1 MVSTADELRRLRT
14 AAWGLSAEYPS
25 SHGALLAL
33 DVGFATHCEANLDCF
48 ELRTPGWRALVAVER
63 DAFQRRSVV
72 PSCRLRMECL
82 AHEFCV
88 RPVLRVFVVFVNAA
102 VRVLVSIE
110 REVCRSSCR
119 NHLRVEAV

>member
-25 SHGALLAL
+25 SHGAFRAL
-33 DVGFATHCEANLDCF
+33 DVGFATHGEANLDCF
-48 ELRTPGWRALVAVER
+48 ELWTPGWRALVAVDR
-63 DAFQRRSVV
+63 DAFRRRSVV
-72 PSCRLRMECL
+72 TAWRLRMECL
-82 AHEFCV
+82 AHEFCI
-88 RPVLRVFVVFVNAA
+88 RPVLRVFVVLVDPA

-110 REVCRSSCR
+110 REVRGSSCR